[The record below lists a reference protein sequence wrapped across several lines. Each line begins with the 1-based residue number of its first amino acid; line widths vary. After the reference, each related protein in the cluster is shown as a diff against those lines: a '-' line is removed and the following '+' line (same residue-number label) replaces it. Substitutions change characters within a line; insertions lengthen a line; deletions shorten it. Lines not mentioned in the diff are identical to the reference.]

1 MKKREIVRSNITFN
15 KIINEGIKVSNS
27 LYSLFFVDNSDNYPL
42 FGISAP
48 KKLGNAVIRN
58 RVKRQTRALVDNNK
72 LLFKNNR
79 NYIIIVKEKF
89 LFSSFIQKDTELKK
103 LIGEANEK

>member
-1 MKKREIVRSNITFN
+1 MKKIERVKSNILFN
-15 KIINEGIKVSNS
+15 EIINKGNKVSNS
-27 LYSLFFVDNSDNYPL
+27 IFTIFFVNKKEEMPL
-42 FGISAP
+42 FGIAAP

-58 RVKRQTRALVDNNK
+58 KVKRQTRALVDNNK

-89 LFSSFIQKDTELKK
+89 LGTSYEEKESSLQNLV
-103 LIGEANEK
+103 GEANEK